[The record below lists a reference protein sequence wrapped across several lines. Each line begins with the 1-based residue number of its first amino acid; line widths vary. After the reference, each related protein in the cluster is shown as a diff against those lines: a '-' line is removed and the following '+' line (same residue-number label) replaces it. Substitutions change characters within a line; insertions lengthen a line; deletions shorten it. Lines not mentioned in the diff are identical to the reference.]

1 MAVTHPTRARAAGSR
16 PEATPIDAAR
26 EYAARGWA
34 VFPCHTPMH
43 DAART
48 GGELICSCAKGER
61 CTNVGKHPRW
71 QRGILERGFHDAS
84 KSAAVIAEW
93 WRLWP
98 RANPA
103 IATGAVS
110 GLVVL
115 DIDAERGG
123 VRSLGELQ
131 GHRLPQLPP
140 TLTVLTGG
148 GGYHRFFRHPG
159 AGVEIAGGS
168 EVFGAHLPGLDL
180 RADGGYIVAPP
191 SLHRSGRRY
200 RWAEGT
206 RELAIAELPEPWLR
220 FLIERTERM
229 RSNTQGRERET
240 DRPDRDQ
247 NRPESAPNGGD
258 RGKAAQHW
266 LKHYVAQAREGN
278 RNEMGMLLAAQLR
291 DTAQLDE
298 TAAEEVLLEF
308 AAQVTGQGR
317 SRYGDDEARATVRS
331 VYARQARPPA
341 VSATWREQR
350 HPRAATTVD
359 VREDHPAGDT
369 ERWQEEPPTPREPS
383 APERNAESPHARYK
397 RTELGNTERLLD
409 QHGADI
415 RFSKALGWCVW
426 DGVRWRADDELGVRR
441 MAKATVRAMYREA
454 AELGAAAG
462 ASEEDLAREQL
473 AGEAKML
480 FDWAIKS
487 ERERMI
493 AAMVS
498 LARDACEVE
507 PDVFD
512 RDPWLINCANG
523 ILDLRTGTLGPHRRE
538 AYLMRLAP
546 VTYDPAAHAPLF
558 ERFIRQI
565 MCEREELVEYLQR
578 FFGYCLSGSV
588 REQVWHL
595 LVGPSGENGKS
606 TLIDTIA
613 AILGSYA
620 ETLEPESLT
629 ITSGA
634 RDANAPSPDIAK
646 LAGARFV
653 AVTETEQGA
662 RLATARLKK
671 LTGGDVLTG
680 RFMRRDPFSFRPE
693 FKLVV
698 YTNHKPR
705 AQETVNAF
713 WRRVRYVPFEW
724 SVKDHPGVKD
734 ENLKDKLLAE
744 ASGILAWMV
753 RGALSWQSEG
763 LAAPTVVAAATQA
776 YQTDQDT
783 LGAFVRDC
791 CVTAPQQSV
800 TLGALYEAYTHWCDE
815 GGESPQ
821 TKRRFNQALAE
832 RGYEQSRSNVAR
844 LWVGIGLPGRESQ
857 GTLLERSG
865 Q

>member
-1 MAVTHPTRARAAGSR
+1 MALTHPTQARVSESR
-16 PEATPIDAAR
+16 PAAAPADAAR
-26 EYAARGWA
+26 DYAAHGWA
-34 VFPCHTPMH
+34 VFPCHTPTR
-43 DAART
+43 DEAQ
-48 GGELICSCAKGER
+48 GGALVCSCHKGAR

-71 QRGILERGFHDAS
+71 QRGILEHGFHDAS

-110 GLVVL
+110 GLIVL
-115 DIDAERGG
+115 DIDRARGG
-123 VRSLGELQ
+123 VCSLGELQ
-131 GHRLPQLPP
+131 GHQLPQLPP
-140 TLTVLTGG
+140 TRTVLTGG

-168 EVFGAHLPGLDL
+168 DVFGEHLPGLDL

-191 SLHRSGRRY
+191 SLHQSGKSY
-200 RWAEGT
+200 AWAPGT
-206 RELAIAELPEPWLR
+206 EELAIAELPEAWLR
-220 FLIERTERM
+220 YLIARTERM
-229 RSNTQGRERET
+229 RQTSTNGGARET
-240 DRPDRDQ
+240 NRRDRA
-247 NRPESAPNGGD
+247 SNGRD

-266 LKHYVAQAREGN
+266 LEHYTAQARDGN
-278 RNEMGMLLAAQLR
+278 RNEVGMRLAEQLR

-298 TAAEEVLLEF
+298 TAAEDVLLEY
-308 AAQVTGQGR
+308 AARVTGLGR
-317 SRYGDDEARATVRS
+317 LPYGDDEARATVRS
-331 VYARQARPPA
+331 IYRRVPRPPA
-341 VSATWREQR
+341 VSARWRGR
-350 HPRAATTVD
+350 GASSAGAPAPAD
-359 VREDHPAGDT
+359 VREYPSDMEADH
-369 ERWQEEPPTPREPS
+369 WHEEPPAPGEPDE
-383 APERNAESPHARYK
+383 PEHRPEPPHARYK

-415 RFSKALGWCVW
+415 RYCKALGWCVW

-462 ASEEDLAREQL
+462 ASEQDVQREQL

-507 PDVFD
+507 PRVFD
-512 RDPWLINCANG
+512 RDPWLLNCANG
-523 ILDLRTGTLGPHRRE
+523 ILDLRTGQLGPHRRE

-546 VTYDPAAHAPLF
+546 VDYNLAAQAPLF
-558 ERFIRQI
+558 GRFIRQI

-629 ITSGA
+629 ITAGA

-713 WRRVRYVPFEW
+713 WRRVRYIPFEW

-734 ENLKDKLLAE
+734 ENLKDKLLGE

-753 RGALSWQSEG
+753 RGALVWQRDG
-763 LAAPTVVAAATQA
+763 LTAPAVVEAATQA

-783 LGAFVRDC
+783 LGAFLRDC
-791 CVTAPQQSV
+791 CVTTPQQSV

-832 RGYEQSRSNVAR
+832 RGFEQSRSNVAR
-844 LWVGIGLPGRESQ
+844 LWLGIGLPGRESQ